1 VAQLAGG
8 FAGALLILATFA
20 GAADM
25 GTGSTALADGV
36 SFGRGVVAEAVA
48 TFLLVTA
55 IMALAVDRR
64 APGGWAGLMI
74 GLSVTCAIIVY
85 GPVTG
90 ASLTPARSFGPVLA
104 TALGGG
110 DAAWGDFP
118 VYILGPLIGGA
129 AAAFAYDAIARPRL
143 VEVEPLQGTEGDMR
157 ARRVMPEP
165 ADAGRQGT
173 GGDIAGRRR

>member
-1 VAQLAGG
+1 MAQLAGG
-8 FAGALLILATFA
+8 FPGALLILATFA

-55 IMALAVDRR
+55 SMALAVDRR

-90 ASLTPARSFGPVLA
+90 ASLNPARSFGPVLA

-110 DAAWGDFP
+110 DAAWGNFP
-118 VYILGPLIGGA
+118 GYILGPRSA
-129 AAAFAYDAIARPRL
+129 ARPRHSL
-143 VEVEPLQGTEGDMR
+143 TTRSPVRGWWRWSRHKGPR
-157 ARRVMPEP
+157 ATCVR
-165 ADAGRQGT
+165 
-173 GGDIAGRRR
+173 GG